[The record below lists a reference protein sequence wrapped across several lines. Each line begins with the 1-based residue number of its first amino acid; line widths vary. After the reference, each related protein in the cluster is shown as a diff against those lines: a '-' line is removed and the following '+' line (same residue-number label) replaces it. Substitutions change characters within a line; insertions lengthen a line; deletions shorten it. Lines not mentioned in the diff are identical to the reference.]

1 MIKVSWHVEVDPRVP
16 LSVAQWHAHVN
27 LCFPPEGSQCRLSH
41 QALNGLTP
49 LQTTGNTAEIVANE
63 SEMAHKRAHNTEI
76 EIS

>member
-1 MIKVSWHVEVDPRVP
+1 MSEDQLSERVP

-49 LQTTGNTAEIVANE
+49 LTTTGNTAEIVANE
-63 SEMAHKRAHNTEI
+63 SEMAHKRAQ
-76 EIS
+76 